1 MSFSPFHRLI
11 AISNL
16 SLSRSSLRLV
26 AAVAAVA
33 TAMSLARDRRDRRVA
48 VVAVVAVAV
57 AVAVRDG
64 TRAEPDRLGTREA
77 VMEELL

>member
-33 TAMSLARDRRDRRVA
+33 TAMSLARDRRDRRVP
-48 VVAVVAVAV
+48 VVAVVAV